1 LTSEYIHYSGLL
13 LDRAG
18 ELRKDPAWLEDQ
30 WNRPDCRI
38 LLLKN
43 DANLMRWKMAQEKS
57 PVTIKHTR
65 HEVEGLLAQAGTPV
79 FLGLDNAMPLFA
91 LDVSHCDRQV
101 MQPILADNE
110 FIDLRQAGWLLSA
123 QEAALLA
130 YARGL
135 LYWHR
140 HSGFCS
146 TCGSPTEV
154 RHGGHMQL
162 CSNINCARMIFPRTD
177 PAVIMLVEHWP
188 DSGLPRCLL
197 GRNARFAARM
207 MSTLAGFVDP
217 SESLEETVTREV
229 FEECGIEVDQVTYQA
244 SQPWPFPSS
253 IMLGFRARAITT
265 EIRVDQSEIEE
276 AGWFSVEELSDF
288 GEWGDEGEGYCLP
301 RRDSIARFLV
311 ESWITDTKRRP

>member
-1 LTSEYIHYSGLL
+1 
-13 LDRAG
+13 
-18 ELRKDPAWLEDQ
+18 
-30 WNRPDCRI
+30 
-38 LLLKN
+38 
-43 DANLMRWKMAQEKS
+43 
-57 PVTIKHTR
+57 
-65 HEVEGLLAQAGTPV
+65 
-79 FLGLDNAMPLFA
+79 
-91 LDVSHCDRQV
+91 
-101 MQPILADNE
+101 
-110 FIDLRQAGWLLSA
+110 
-123 QEAALLA
+123 
-130 YARGL
+130 
-135 LYWHR
+135 
-140 HSGFCS
+140 
-146 TCGSPTEV
+146 
-154 RHGGHMQL
+154 
-162 CSNINCARMIFPRTD
+162 
-177 PAVIMLVEHWP
+177 
-188 DSGLPRCLL
+188 LL